1 MSNVWV
7 FGDSY
12 VVDHGLDW
20 QWYKQY
26 ARMKNKTAHAMAD
39 YGVANSWISM
49 QLYEYHHNNHIQ
61 PGDTVIVVT
70 THCIRHWFLWDHPNI
85 SNYQNMMN
93 LDPAYFGIT
102 KDQIRAVEYYYK
114 HIQSGYQDAF
124 LYDSN
129 TAWLNHYAEKF
140 AGMDV
145 DTILIQG
152 WNNATDVKHKGSIP
166 IEGCLFESVCS
177 MEFKDQKRMDEWYYR
192 DIPDQRVN
200 HMMRDNHTVLA
211 EALATKDSIVMSELP
226 WRKGELSVGSEA
238 MLKNQLSPKLLR

>member
-39 YGVANSWISM
+39 FGVANSWISM
-49 QLYEYHHNNHIQ
+49 QLYEYHHNNNIQ

-93 LDPAYFGIT
+93 LDPAYFGIS

-140 AGMDV
+140 ASMGV

-166 IEGCLFESVCS
+166 IEGCLFESVCT
-177 MEFKDQKRMDEWYYR
+177 MEFKDQERMDEWYYR

-211 EALATKDSIVMSELP
+211 EALAQQDTINLKELP
-226 WRKGELSVGSEA
+226 WRKGELSVSSEA